1 MKKVED
7 YIRSIPD
14 FPEEGIIFRDVTSI
28 LQEADGLHLAIDDG
42 ICRQYDDRRILAAVL
57 LHALHIRKSLDT
69 VQFRHHMIQKDDI
82 IMALFDHFQT
92 GKAIVHLVDLDLCM
106 LEQFAKD
113 LAVHGIVIHKE
124 NMHIWRQKSKMLLFA
139 VVCIL
144 FILDLKMP
152 DRGPIFDTLF

>member
-1 MKKVED
+1 
-7 YIRSIPD
+7 
-14 FPEEGIIFRDVTSI
+14 
-28 LQEADGLHLAIDDG
+28 
-42 ICRQYDDRRILAAVL
+42 
-57 LHALHIRKSLDT
+57 
-69 VQFRHHMIQKDDI
+69 
-82 IMALFDHFQT
+82 MALFGHFQT

-144 FILDLKMP
+144 FILDLEMP